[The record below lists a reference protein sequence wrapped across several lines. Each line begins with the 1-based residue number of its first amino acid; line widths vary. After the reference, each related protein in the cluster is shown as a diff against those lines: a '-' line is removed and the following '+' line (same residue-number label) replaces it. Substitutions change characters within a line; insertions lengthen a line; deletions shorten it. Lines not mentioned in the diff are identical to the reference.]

1 MCLSLRFG
9 IGGENYMVEAVGIF
23 FILGAYVTV
32 AVCVGLVLR
41 RIVPQNLQTLIL
53 QKLGLDDEKFHPYDR
68 D

>member
-1 MCLSLRFG
+1 
-9 IGGENYMVEAVGIF
+9 MVEAVGIF